1 MRIDKCFF
9 CGSPIYPGHG
19 TMFVRNDCKV
29 SYADSYLWALHLIV
43 IIVRNRFLLSAKINT
58 QVNITERKLITR
70 SCFMWLFGRPQEPYS
85 QSNLQILRF

>member
-29 SYADSYLWALHLIV
+29 RYDDSYLYFIGLTY
-43 IIVRNRFLLSAKINT
+43 NYNYCT
-58 QVNITERKLITR
+58 QSGVCE
-70 SCFMWLFGRPQEPYS
+70 FGYKVCGGR
-85 QSNLQILRF
+85 